1 MNGDHRRTRII
12 LARHGEAA
20 YPSPATE
27 ETRGGILT
35 ELGQEQARA
44 LAARIR
50 DERVTAVVSSELS
63 RARETARIVAHEL
76 GLEVEARPGL
86 HEYEQGDEPFDVLS
100 VGRTL
105 LGWLAGDLD
114 ARILGGESGREIL
127 WRIMPVLDDLARSHA
142 GDTVLVVIH
151 GGAIIA
157 TLGGVAPGRTG
168 LPSDGNPYRL
178 DSDLVGGS
186 SFRLEHE
193 EGSWRMLPPGA
204 PTITI

>member
-1 MNGDHRRTRII
+1 MNGDQLRTRII

-27 ETRGGILT
+27 ETRGGVLT

-76 GLEVEARPGL
+76 GLEPVTRPGL

-114 ARILGGESGREIL
+114 ARILGGESGCEIVQ
-127 WRIMPVLDDLARSHA
+127 RTMPVLEGLARSHA
-142 GDTVLVVIH
+142 GETVLVVIH

-168 LPSDGNPYRL
+168 LPSDGDPYRL
-178 DSDLVGGS
+178 ESDLVGGS
-186 SFRLEHE
+186 SFCLERA

-204 PTITI
+204 PTA